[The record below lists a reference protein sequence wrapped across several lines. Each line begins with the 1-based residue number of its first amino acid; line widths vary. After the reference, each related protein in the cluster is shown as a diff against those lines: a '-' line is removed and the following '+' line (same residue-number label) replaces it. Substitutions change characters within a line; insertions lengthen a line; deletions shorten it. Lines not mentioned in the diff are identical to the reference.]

1 MSAHTDKA
9 AAWVYRGAW
18 RRVVAWFRVPD
29 APPVLP
35 THGGD
40 EARAFKPDPGLL
52 RYQKFWFWIGLTA
65 IDLAITAVWIAICI
79 ASPVIGAILF
89 VPYLIVAFVPDILA
103 YVALHLRY
111 DTTWYV
117 MSSRSMRIRRG
128 IWTIHETTI
137 TYEKIQ
143 NVDVRQGPIERM
155 YGISTLV
162 VRTAG
167 GGGGSSSEHG
177 PSAEGAHVGKL
188 EGIANAQELREQIL
202 ARAARCRGAGLGDDR
217 REPARPTASA
227 GWSAAHIEM
236 LRAIRDQAAALR
248 ASAAR

>member
-1 MSAHTDKA
+1 MSAHADKA
-9 AAWVYRGAW
+9 AAWVYRGVW
-18 RRVVAWFRVPD
+18 RRIVEWFRVPD

-35 THGGD
+35 AHGGD

-65 IDLAITAVWIAICI
+65 IDLAITAVWIVICI
-79 ASPVIGAILF
+79 ASPMVGAILF

-137 TYEKIQ
+137 TYENIQ
-143 NVDVRQGPIERM
+143 NVDVGQGPIERM
-155 YGISTLV
+155 FGISTLI

-167 GGGGSSSEHG
+167 GGGASSSDHG
-177 PSAEGAHVGKL
+177 PVTPGAHVGKL
-188 EGIANAQELREQIL
+188 EGIANPQELREQIL
-202 ARAARCRGAGLGDDR
+202 QRAAMSRGAGLGDDR
-217 REPARPTASA
+217 RESTGPPSPP
-227 GWSAAHIEM
+227 GWSPAHVDMVRE
-236 LRAIRDQAAALR
+236 IRDQAVALR